1 MGKTNQSCLTEVVFL
16 GFSDFQELQ
25 VLLFVLVLLFYVFA
39 LLGNTLIVIVTLVDP
54 ALHTPMYFFLRNLSF
69 LEVCYTSVTTPK
81 MLVDL
86 LSETQTISFV
96 GCGVQMFFF
105 LLFAV
110 TECSLLS
117 IMAYDRYVA
126 ICNPLQY
133 TLRMNQ
139 RACTELSALAWTIGT
154 LVAFSHTVST
164 FTKPFCGANTIRH
177 FFCEMVAV
185 LTLASTD
192 THKNEVSITVLTVI
206 LLMVPFLLIL
216 LSYVFIISNILKM
229 PSAEGRRKAFSTCS
243 SHLIVVSLF
252 YGSGTFVYMK
262 PSSVH
267 SQSKERFFSLVYT
280 VLTPTVNPIIYSLR
294 NKEVKSAVRK
304 MISQKVFR

>member
-1 MGKTNQSCLTEVVFL
+1 MGETNQSCLTEVVFL

-25 VLLFVLVLLFYVFA
+25 VLLFVLVMLFYIFA

-54 ALHTPMYFFLRNLSF
+54 ALHIPMYFFLRNLSF
-69 LEVCYTSVTTPK
+69 LEVCYTSVTIPK

-96 GCGVQMFFF
+96 GCGVQMYFFI
-105 LLFAV
+105 LFAI

-117 IMAYDRYVA
+117 VMAYDRYVA

-133 TLRMNQ
+133 TLSMNQ
-139 RACTELSALAWTIGT
+139 RVCTELSAVAWTIGT
-154 LVAFSHTVST
+154 LVAFSQTVSI
-164 FTKPFCGANTIRH
+164 FTKPFCGANTIHH
-177 FFCEMVAV
+177 FFCEIVAV
-185 LTLASTD
+185 LILASTD
-192 THKNEVSITVLTVI
+192 THTDEVAITVLTV
-206 LLMVPFLLIL
+206 LLIMVPFLLIL
-216 LSYVFIISNILKM
+216 LSYVFIISTILKI
-229 PSAEGRRKAFSTCS
+229 PSAEGRSKAFSTCS

-252 YGSGTFVYMK
+252 YGSGTFVYME
-262 PSSVH
+262 PTSVH

-294 NKEVKSAVRK
+294 NKEMKSAVK
-304 MISQKVFR
+304 KTIGWKLFG